1 MQNKNSKDYKERGI
15 FMIKVELKDGS
26 IIEVEEKHFRCCKTN
41 KPRVSSYGYGWKSRW
56 RS

>member
-26 IIEVEEKHFRCCKTN
+26 IIEVEEGKNILDVEILHFPTFCSFLHQKF
-41 KPRVSSYGYGWKSRW
+41 
-56 RS
+56 